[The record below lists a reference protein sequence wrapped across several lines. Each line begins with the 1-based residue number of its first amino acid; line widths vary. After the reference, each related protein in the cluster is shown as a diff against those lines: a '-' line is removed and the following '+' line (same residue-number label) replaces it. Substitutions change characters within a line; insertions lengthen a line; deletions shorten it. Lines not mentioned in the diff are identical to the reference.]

1 MRVGITG
8 HSNISP
14 DSAPVI
20 ADALR
25 ATLADTERPLVGI
38 SCLARG
44 ADQLFAAVVLEL
56 GGILEVI
63 LPAADYR
70 ENKVKPANR
79 EQFENL
85 IGKANK
91 VHVMPFGTSNR
102 EAYEA
107 ANENLLGAAELL
119 VAVWDGAPP
128 DGKGGTGDT
137 VRIARERNM
146 PVTVVWPSGARRE

>member
-8 HSNISP
+8 HSNITV
-14 DSAPVI
+14 DSVPAI
-20 ADALR
+20 SEALR
-25 ATLADTERPLVGI
+25 ATLADAAKPLVGI

-44 ADQLFAAVVLEL
+44 ADQLFATVVLEL
-56 GGILEVI
+56 GGTLEVI

-79 EQFENL
+79 EQFETL
-85 IGKANK
+85 IGKADK
-91 VHVMPFGTSNR
+91 VHVMPFETSNR

-107 ANENLLGAAELL
+107 ANENLLDTADVL

-128 DGKGGTGDT
+128 DGRGGTGDT
-137 VRIARERNM
+137 VRVARERRI
-146 PVTVVWPSGARRE
+146 PVTVVWPPGARRE